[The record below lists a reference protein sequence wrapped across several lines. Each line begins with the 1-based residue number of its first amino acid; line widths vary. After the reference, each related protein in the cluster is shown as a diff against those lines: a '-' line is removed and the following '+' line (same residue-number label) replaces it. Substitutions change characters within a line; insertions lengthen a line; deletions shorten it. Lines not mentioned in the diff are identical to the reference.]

1 MSNLKTS
8 VFLDET
14 GIMLGMKRTHARSL
28 VGTRVCEFK
37 PFYRAPKVTVI
48 GAISLNKVLA
58 VMTLN
63 DSMDGAAFS
72 VFIERCLCPQLWKG
86 AVVVMDNL
94 PAHQVAPIL
103 PMIESVGARVIYLSP
118 YSPDFN
124 PIELWWSQLK
134 SFLRRCAPTTPEMID
149 RIIAVALQLINPV
162 HLKNYWFT
170 NCCYCTS

>member
-1 MSNLKTS
+1 
-8 VFLDET
+8 
-14 GIMLGMKRTHARSL
+14 MLGMKRTHARSL
-28 VGTRVCEFK
+28 VRTRVCEFK

-86 AVVVMDNL
+86 AVVVMDYL

-103 PMIESVGARVIYLSP
+103 PMIESVGARVIYLSHT
-118 YSPDFN
+118 
-124 PIELWWSQLK
+124 L
-134 SFLRRCAPTTPEMID
+134 
-149 RIIAVALQLINPV
+149 LILIPLNSGGHNLNLFCEGLLLPPQ
-162 HLKNYWFT
+162 K
-170 NCCYCTS
+170 